1 MSKAQC
7 IERDKTIF
15 FLIIYS
21 RDNENNAKLNS
32 RFVENTLIDHIIL
45 ANALVTK

>member
-21 RDNENNAKLNS
+21 RDNENNAKLS
-32 RFVENTLIDHIIL
+32 RFVENTLINHKIL
-45 ANALVTK
+45 PNALVTK